1 MKKIMMIAAMMVAA
15 LNVSAQYEPGTFSVQ
30 PRVGVTA
37 SQFTN
42 MPAINIS
49 SGGGKLDSQPTA
61 GFIAGADA
69 EYQLTNWFSLSA
81 GLNLAMQGS
90 GWEDHK
96 ETIGGVTTE
105 LKDIKIETTVLN
117 IPVTANFYVWKG
129 LAVRSGVQ
137 FGFLTAAKYKA
148 EYITSSSAT
157 NMKTETKT
165 EYDQDCKDDL
175 EKFDISIPVGLS
187 YEFNNHLV
195 IDMRYNIGLT
205 KVNKDSMTGYKD
217 SKNGVLTLTVGY
229 KIEL

>member
-1 MKKIMMIAAMMVAA
+1 MIAAMMVAA

-42 MPAINIS
+42 MPAISMSN
-49 SGGGKLDSQPTA
+49 GGGKLDSQPTA

-69 EYQLTNWFSLSA
+69 EYQLNNWLSLSA

-90 GWEDHK
+90 GWEDYK
-96 ETIGGVTTE
+96 DSYGK

-148 EYITSSSAT
+148 EYSTSVSGT
-157 NMKTETKT
+157 NTNTKID
-165 EYDQDCKDDL
+165 EDCKDDL